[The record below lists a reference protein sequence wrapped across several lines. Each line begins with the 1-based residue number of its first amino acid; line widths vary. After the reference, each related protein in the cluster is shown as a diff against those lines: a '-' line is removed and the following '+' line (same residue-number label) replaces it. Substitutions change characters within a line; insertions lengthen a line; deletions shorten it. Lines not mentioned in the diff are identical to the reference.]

1 MDIKKFKKI
10 KEVSLSIKKRLAI
23 SNLLMIVIP
32 VAICAVIGSA
42 GLSLIWNVIVN
53 GTSLGFADSEEFY
66 ERASGT
72 AKIVESIIFDNDG
85 KHKNHSEKKL
95 TKFMKSNMMYVSIY
109 DGDKVIYEN
118 GNSEVTVPKEISDA
132 ASKLEN
138 ECTIVHGENCLYAH
152 KISRNGKTYQL
163 FLTAKTYEPSY
174 TTMKV
179 CIVILVIILV
189 VTVILS
195 VYFTNRFLIKFIFKK
210 IEKPLEILEN
220 GVAQIKEGNLDY
232 RIDYNENTEF
242 LSVCNAFNEMAERL
256 KNSVE
261 QTLKNEQA
269 RKELMAGIS
278 HDIRSPLTSIQA
290 YVEGLI
296 DGIADTPEKQKK
308 YLLTIKAK
316 SENISNMVS
325 QIFTYSKMELDDYPV
340 ELCEKDIKREVEDI
354 VQPIKTEYEQK
365 GLLIKL
371 DIQSEM
377 LNIDSQLLN
386 RICLN
391 IISNSLKYNH
401 NENAEICIYSVV
413 SNDKYSLHFADNG
426 DGVEDDV
433 LEKLFDVFYR
443 SDQSRND
450 PAKGSGLG
458 LAIVANAVKR
468 MNGTVKAENVKTGGL
483 DIVVE
488 FFRRSHYE

>member
-1 MDIKKFKKI
+1 MDFKKI
-10 KEVSLSIKKRLAI
+10 KKVKEISLSIKKRLAI

-32 VAICAVIGSA
+32 VAICAVIGAA

-66 ERASGT
+66 ERAAGT
-72 AKIVESIIFDNDG
+72 AKIVERIIFDNDG

-95 TKFMKSNMMYVSIY
+95 TKIMQSNMMYVCIY

-118 GNSEVTVPKEISDA
+118 GSSEVTVPQDISDA

-138 ECTIVHGENCLYAH
+138 ECTIVHGEHCLYAH
-152 KISRNGKTYQL
+152 KILRDGKTYQL

-179 CIVILVIILV
+179 CIVILIIILV
-189 VTVILS
+189 AAVILS

-210 IEKPLEILEN
+210 IEKPLDILEK
-220 GVAQIKEGNLDY
+220 GVAEVKNGNLDY
-232 RIDYNENTEF
+232 RIDYNEKTEF
-242 LSVCNAFNEMAERL
+242 LPVCNAFNEMTSRL
-256 KNSVE
+256 KISVE

-296 DGIADTPEKQKK
+296 DGIADTPEKQRK
-308 YLLTIKAK
+308 YLMTIKTK

-340 ELCEKDIKREVEDI
+340 ELRDSDIKEDLVEI
-354 VQPIKTEYEQK
+354 IQPVKSEYEQK

-371 DIQSEM
+371 NVQSEI
-377 LNIDSQLLN
+377 LSLDSQLLN
-386 RICLN
+386 RICIN

-401 NENAEICIYSVV
+401 NKNAEINIYSEVGD
-413 SNDKYSLHFADNG
+413 DKYSLHFADNG
-426 DGVEDDV
+426 DGVDDDA

-443 SDQSRND
+443 SDPSRND

-458 LAIVANAVKR
+458 LAIVANAVR
-468 MNGTVKAENVKTGGL
+468 RLNGNVRAENVKTGGL
-483 DIVVE
+483 DIIIE
-488 FFRRSHYE
+488 FSRRSRHE